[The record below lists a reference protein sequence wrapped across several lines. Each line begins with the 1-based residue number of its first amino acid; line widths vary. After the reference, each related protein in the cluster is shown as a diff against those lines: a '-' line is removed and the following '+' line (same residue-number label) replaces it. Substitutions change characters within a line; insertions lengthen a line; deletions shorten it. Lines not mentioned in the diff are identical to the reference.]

1 MIVILWDWVAAAR
14 ARLRRPWASRR
25 AFDALEFVIVDV
37 ETTGWSPEEAGITE
51 IGAVRM
57 SGGQIHAEFSTL
69 VNPGRAIPP
78 DIEALTGITDEMI
91 TAAPPP
97 AAALASFLDFARGAV
112 LTAHNAPFD
121 ISFLAAAA
129 ASAGRPGPAGPGL
142 DMVVPD
148 TVVPDTVVLDT
159 VVLDT
164 VVLDTVVLDTVAL
177 ARRLL
182 ATGGLAADDV
192 PNCKLS
198 TLAGYF
204 GAPPGPQH
212 RALADARATATVLA
226 GLLEMFSARR
236 VRTVAGLLA
245 EQEYALTELREAE
258 AARVAREEASGD
270 HRDRSGEGRCGTHP
284 GNGGDHRADPPGL
297 RGVLGDR
304 RVRPGGAGPGAG
316 S

>member
-1 MIVILWDWVAAAR
+1 MIVILSDWVAAAR
-14 ARLRRPWASRR
+14 ARLRPPPWASRR
-25 AFDALEFVIVDV
+25 AFDAIEFVVVDV

-57 SGGQIHAEFSTL
+57 SGGQIRAEFSTL

-78 DIEALTGITDEMI
+78 DIVDLTGITDEMI

-97 AAALASFLDFARGAV
+97 AAALASFLDFAQGAV
-112 LTAHNAPFD
+112 LAAHNAPFD
-121 ISFLAAAA
+121 VSFLAAAG
-129 ASAGRPGPAGPGL
+129 ASAGLNGAAGS
-142 DMVVPD
+142 
-148 TVVPDTVVLDT
+148 
-159 VVLDT
+159 
-164 VVLDTVVLDTVAL
+164 VLDTVVLDTVAL

-226 GLLEMFSARR
+226 GLLRLFSARR
-236 VRTVAGLLA
+236 VRTIAGLLA
-245 EQEYALTELREAE
+245 EQEYALLSEAPRHSDPSDGPVR
-258 AARVAREEASGD
+258 AACTG
-270 HRDRSGEGRCGTHP
+270 RSP
-284 GNGGDHRADPPGL
+284 G
-297 RGVLGDR
+297 
-304 RVRPGGAGPGAG
+304 PGGPGSLAGPE
-316 S
+316 

>member
-1 MIVILWDWVAAAR
+1 MIVILSDWVAAAR
-14 ARLRRPWASRR
+14 ARLRPPPWASRH
-25 AFDALEFVIVDV
+25 AFDAIEFVIVDV

-57 SGGQIHAEFSTL
+57 SAGQIRAEFSTL

-78 DIEALTGITDEMI
+78 DIVDLTGISDAMVAPAPQ
-91 TAAPPP
+91 AAE
-97 AAALASFLDFARGAV
+97 AVASFLDFAQGAV

-121 ISFLAAAA
+121 VGFLAAAG
-129 ASAGRPGPAGPGL
+129 ASAGLNGRAGS
-142 DMVVPD
+142 
-148 TVVPDTVVLDT
+148 
-159 VVLDT
+159 VLDT

-204 GAPPGPQH
+204 GAQPGPQH

-226 GLLEMFSARR
+226 GLLRLFSARR
-236 VRTVAGLLA
+236 VRTIAGLLA
-245 EQEYALTELREAE
+245 EQEYALAELREAE

-270 HRDRSGEGRCGTHP
+270 HRDRAGQGGRGADP
-284 GNGGDHRADPPGL
+284 GNRGDHRADPAGV
-297 RGVLGDR
+297 RGVLSDR
-304 RVRPGGAGPGAG
+304 RVRPGRPGPGPGA
-316 S
+316 

>member
-1 MIVILWDWVAAAR
+1 MIVIRSDWVAAAR
-14 ARLRRPWASRR
+14 ARLRPPPWASRR
-25 AFDALEFVIVDV
+25 AFDAIEFVIVDV

-57 SGGQIHAEFSTL
+57 SGGQIRAEFSTL
-69 VNPGRAIPP
+69 VNPGQAIPP
-78 DIEALTGITDEMI
+78 DIVALTGITDEMV

-97 AAALASFLDFARGAV
+97 AAALASFLDFAQGAV

-121 ISFLAAAA
+121 VSFLAAAG
-129 ASAGRPGPAGPGL
+129 ASGGLPGPAGP
-142 DMVVPD
+142 
-148 TVVPDTVVLDT
+148 VLDA
-159 VVLDT
+159 

-226 GLLEMFSARR
+226 GLLRMFSARR
-236 VRTVAGLLA
+236 VRTIAGLCA
-245 EQEYALTELREAE
+245 EQEYALAELREA
-258 AARVAREEASGD
+258 ARVEREEASGD
-270 HRDRSGEGRCGTHP
+270 HRDRAGEGGRGADP
-284 GNGGDHRADPPGL
+284 GNGGDHRADPAGV

-304 RVRPGGAGPGAG
+304 RVRPGGPGPGPGA
-316 S
+316 

>member
-1 MIVILWDWVAAAR
+1 MIVILSDWVAAAR
-14 ARLRRPWASRR
+14 ARLRPPPWASRR
-25 AFDALEFVIVDV
+25 AFDAIEFVIVDV

-57 SGGQIHAEFSTL
+57 SGGQIRAEFSTL

-78 DIEALTGITDEMI
+78 DIVELTGISDAMVAPAPQ
-91 TAAPPP
+91 AAE
-97 AAALASFLDFARGAV
+97 ALASFLDFAQGAV

-121 ISFLAAAA
+121 VGFLAAAG
-129 ASAGRPGPAGPGL
+129 ASAGLNGPAGS
-142 DMVVPD
+142 
-148 TVVPDTVVLDT
+148 
-159 VVLDT
+159 VLDT

-226 GLLEMFSARR
+226 GLLRMFSARR
-236 VRTVAGLLA
+236 VRTIAGLLA
-245 EQEYALTELREAE
+245 EQEYALAELREA
-258 AARVAREEASGD
+258 ARVEREEASGD
-270 HRDRSGEGRCGTHP
+270 HRDRAGEGGRGADP
-284 GNGGDHRADPPGL
+284 GNRGDHRADPAGV

-304 RVRPGGAGPGAG
+304 RVRPGGPGPGPGA
-316 S
+316 

>member
-1 MIVILWDWVAAAR
+1 MSVPGPTVNIVILWDWVAAVR
-14 ARLRRPWASRR
+14 ARLRQPRARRR
-25 AFDALEFVIVDV
+25 AFDAVEFVIVDV

-57 SGGQIHAEFSTL
+57 SGGQIRAEFSTL
-69 VNPGRAIPP
+69 VNPGQAIPP
-78 DIEALTGITDEMI
+78 DIVALTGISDAMV

-97 AAALASFLDFARGAV
+97 AAALAGFLDFARGAV

-121 ISFLAAAA
+121 ISFLAAAG
-129 ASAGRPGPAGPGL
+129 AGCGLPGPAGP
-142 DMVVPD
+142 
-148 TVVPDTVVLDT
+148 
-159 VVLDT
+159 VLDT

-226 GLLEMFSARR
+226 GLLLKFSARG
-236 VRTVAGLLA
+236 VRTIAGLLA
-245 EQEYALTELREAE
+245 EQEYALAELREA
-258 AARVAREEASGD
+258 ARAEREEASGD
-270 HRDRSGEGRCGTHP
+270 HRDRSGEGRCGPHP
-284 GNGGDHRADPPGL
+284 GDGRDHRADPPGL

-316 S
+316 P

>member
-1 MIVILWDWVAAAR
+1 MIVILSDWVAAAR
-14 ARLRRPWASRR
+14 ARLRPPPWASRR
-25 AFDALEFVIVDV
+25 AFDAIEFVIVDV

-57 SGGQIHAEFSTL
+57 SGGQIRAEFSTL
-69 VNPGRAIPP
+69 VNPGQAIPP
-78 DIEALTGITDEMI
+78 DIVALTGITDEMV
-91 TAAPPP
+91 TAAPPQ
-97 AAALASFLDFARGAV
+97 AAALASFLDFAQGAV

-121 ISFLAAAA
+121 VSFLAAAG
-129 ASAGRPGPAGPGL
+129 AGAGLPGPAGP
-142 DMVVPD
+142 
-148 TVVPDTVVLDT
+148 
-159 VVLDT
+159 
-164 VVLDTVVLDTVAL
+164 VLDTVVLDTVAL

-245 EQEYALTELREAE
+245 EQEYALDELREA
-258 AARVAREEASGD
+258 ARVEREEASGD
-270 HRDRSGEGRCGTHP
+270 HRDRAGQGRRGAHP
-284 GNGGDHRADPPGL
+284 GNGGDHRADPAGVRGL
-297 RGVLGDR
+297 LGDR
-304 RVRPGGAGPGAG
+304 RVRPGGPGPGPGA
-316 S
+316 

>member
-1 MIVILWDWVAAAR
+1 MIVILRDWVAAAR
-14 ARLRRPWASRR
+14 ARLRPPPWASRR
-25 AFDALEFVIVDV
+25 AFDAIEFVIVDV

-57 SGGQIHAEFSTL
+57 SGGQIRAEFSTL
-69 VNPGRAIPP
+69 VNPGQAIPP
-78 DIEALTGITDEMI
+78 DIVALTGITDEMV
-91 TAAPPP
+91 TAAPPQ
-97 AAALASFLDFARGAV
+97 AAALASFLDFAQGAV

-121 ISFLAAAA
+121 VSFLAAAG
-129 ASAGRPGPAGPGL
+129 AGAGLPGPAGP
-142 DMVVPD
+142 
-148 TVVPDTVVLDT
+148 
-159 VVLDT
+159 
-164 VVLDTVVLDTVAL
+164 VLDTVVLDTVAL

-245 EQEYALTELREAE
+245 EQEYALDELREA
-258 AARVAREEASGD
+258 ARVEREEASGD
-270 HRDRSGEGRCGTHP
+270 HRDRAGQGGRGAHP
-284 GNGGDHRADPPGL
+284 GNGGDHRADPAGVRGL
-297 RGVLGDR
+297 LGDR
-304 RVRPGGAGPGAG
+304 RVRPGGPGPGPGA
-316 S
+316 

>member
-1 MIVILWDWVAAAR
+1 MIVILSDWVAAAR
-14 ARLRRPWASRR
+14 ARLRPPPWASRR
-25 AFDALEFVIVDV
+25 AFDAIEFVIVDV

-57 SGGQIHAEFSTL
+57 SGGQIRAEFSTL
-69 VNPGRAIPP
+69 VNPGQAIPP
-78 DIEALTGITDEMI
+78 DIVALTGITDEMV
-91 TAAPPP
+91 TAAPPQ
-97 AAALASFLDFARGAV
+97 AAALASFLDFAQGAV

-121 ISFLAAAA
+121 VSFLAAAG
-129 ASAGRPGPAGPGL
+129 AGAGLPGPAGP
-142 DMVVPD
+142 
-148 TVVPDTVVLDT
+148 
-159 VVLDT
+159 
-164 VVLDTVVLDTVAL
+164 VLDTVVLDTVAL

-245 EQEYALTELREAE
+245 EQEYALDELREA
-258 AARVAREEASGD
+258 ARVEREEASGD
-270 HRDRSGEGRCGTHP
+270 HRDRAGQGGRGAHP
-284 GNGGDHRADPPGL
+284 GNGGDHRADPAGVRGL
-297 RGVLGDR
+297 LGDR
-304 RVRPGGAGPGAG
+304 RVRPGGPGPGPGA
-316 S
+316 

>member
-1 MIVILWDWVAAAR
+1 MSVPRPTVNIVIIWDWVAAAR
-14 ARLRRPWASRR
+14 ARLRRPGAGRR
-25 AFDALEFVIVDV
+25 AFDAVEFVIVDV
-37 ETTGWSPEEAGITE
+37 ETTGWSPAEAGITE

-57 SGGQIHAEFSTL
+57 SGGQIRAEFSTL

-78 DIEALTGITDEMI
+78 DIVALTGISDAMV

-121 ISFLAAAA
+121 ISFLAAAC
-129 ASAGRPGPAGPGL
+129 AGCGLPGPAGP
-142 DMVVPD
+142 
-148 TVVPDTVVLDT
+148 
-159 VVLDT
+159 
-164 VVLDTVVLDTVAL
+164 VLDTVAL

-182 ATGGLAADDV
+182 AAGRLAADDV

-198 TLAGYF
+198 TLASYF

-226 GLLEMFSARR
+226 GLLSMFSARR

-245 EQEYALTELREAE
+245 EQEYALLSEAPRHSDPTDGPVRT
-258 AARVAREEASGD
+258 ACTG
-270 HRDRSGEGRCGTHP
+270 RSP
-284 GNGGDHRADPPGL
+284 G
-297 RGVLGDR
+297 
-304 RVRPGGAGPGAG
+304 PGGPGSLAGPE
-316 S
+316 

>member
-1 MIVILWDWVAAAR
+1 MIVILRDWVAAVW
-14 ARLRRPWASRR
+14 ARLRQPWADRH
-25 AFDALEFVIVDV
+25 AFDELEFVIVDV
-37 ETTGWSPEEAGITE
+37 ETTGWSPEDAGITE

-57 SGGQIHAEFSTL
+57 SGGQIRAEFSTL

-78 DIEALTGITDEMI
+78 DIEELTGISDAMV
-91 TAAPPP
+91 ASAPP
-97 AAALASFLDFARGAV
+97 AGQALASFLAFAQDAV

-121 ISFLAAAA
+121 VSFLAAAG
-129 ASAGRPGPAGPGL
+129 ASSSLPGPGGPL
-142 DMVVPD
+142 FDA
-148 TVVPDTVVLDT
+148 
-159 VVLDT
+159 
-164 VVLDTVVLDTVAL
+164 VVLDTVAL

-212 RALADARATATVLA
+212 RALADARATAIVLA

-236 VRTVAGLLA
+236 VRTVTGLLA
-245 EQEYALTELREAE
+245 EQEYALAELRE
-258 AARVAREEASGD
+258 AARVASEEASGD
-270 HRDRSGEGRCGTHP
+270 HRDRAGEGRRGPHP
-284 GNGGDHRADPPGL
+284 GNGGDHRADPAGF

-304 RVRPGGAGPGAG
+304 RVRPGGPGPGAG

>member
-1 MIVILWDWVAAAR
+1 MSVPGPTVNIVILGDWATAVR
-14 ARLRRPWASRR
+14 AWLRQPWAGRH
-25 AFDALEFVIVDV
+25 AFDAIEFVIVDV

-57 SGGQIHAEFSTL
+57 SGGQIRAEFSTL

-78 DIEALTGITDEMI
+78 DIVTLTGISDAMVS
-91 TAAPPP
+91 AAPP
-97 AAALASFLDFARGAV
+97 AAEALASFLDFARGAV

-121 ISFLAAAA
+121 IGFLAAAC
-129 ASAGRPGPAGPGL
+129 AGCGLPGPAGP
-142 DMVVPD
+142 
-148 TVVPDTVVLDT
+148 
-159 VVLDT
+159 
-164 VVLDTVVLDTVAL
+164 VLDTVAL

-212 RALADARATATVLA
+212 RALADARATSTVLA
-226 GLLEMFSARR
+226 GLLRKFAARR

-245 EQEYALTELREAE
+245 EQEYALLSEAPRHSDPSDGPVR
-258 AARVAREEASGD
+258 AACTG
-270 HRDRSGEGRCGTHP
+270 RSP
-284 GNGGDHRADPPGL
+284 G
-297 RGVLGDR
+297 
-304 RVRPGGAGPGAG
+304 PGGPGSLAG
-316 S
+316 SE

>member
-1 MIVILWDWVAAAR
+1 MIVILSDWVAAAR
-14 ARLRRPWASRR
+14 ARLRPPPWASRH
-25 AFDALEFVIVDV
+25 AFDAIEFVIVDV

-57 SGGQIHAEFSTL
+57 SGGQVRAEFSTL

-78 DIEALTGITDEMI
+78 DIVALTGITDEMV
-91 TAAPPP
+91 TAAPPQ
-97 AAALASFLDFARGAV
+97 AAALASFLDFAEGAV

-121 ISFLAAAA
+121 VGFLAAAG
-129 ASAGRPGPAGPGL
+129 ASAGLPGPAGP
-142 DMVVPD
+142 
-148 TVVPDTVVLDT
+148 
-159 VVLDT
+159 
-164 VVLDTVVLDTVAL
+164 VLDTVVLDTVAL

-226 GLLEMFSARR
+226 GLLRMFSARR

-245 EQEYALTELREAE
+245 EQEYALAELREA
-258 AARVAREEASGD
+258 ARVEREEASGD
-270 HRDRSGEGRCGTHP
+270 HRDRAGEGGRGADP
-284 GNGGDHRADPPGL
+284 GNGGDHRADPAGVRGL
-297 RGVLGDR
+297 LGDR
-304 RVRPGGAGPGAG
+304 RVRPGGPGPGPGA
-316 S
+316 

>member
-1 MIVILWDWVAAAR
+1 MIVMLSDWVAAAR
-14 ARLRRPWASRR
+14 ARLSPPPWASRR
-25 AFDALEFVIVDV
+25 AFDAIEFVIVDV

-57 SGGQIHAEFSTL
+57 SGGQIRAEFSTL
-69 VNPGRAIPP
+69 VNPGQAIPP
-78 DIEALTGITDEMI
+78 DIVALTGITDEMV
-91 TAAPPP
+91 TAAPPQ
-97 AAALASFLDFARGAV
+97 AAALASFLDFAQGAV

-121 ISFLAAAA
+121 VSFLAAAG
-129 ASAGRPGPAGPGL
+129 AGAGLPGPAGP
-142 DMVVPD
+142 
-148 TVVPDTVVLDT
+148 
-159 VVLDT
+159 
-164 VVLDTVVLDTVAL
+164 VLDTVVLDTVAL

-245 EQEYALTELREAE
+245 EQEYALDELREA
-258 AARVAREEASGD
+258 ARVEREEASGD
-270 HRDRSGEGRCGTHP
+270 HRDRAGQGGRGAHP
-284 GNGGDHRADPPGL
+284 GNGGDHRADPAGVRGL
-297 RGVLGDR
+297 LGDR
-304 RVRPGGAGPGAG
+304 RVRPGGPGPGPGA
-316 S
+316 

>member
-1 MIVILWDWVAAAR
+1 MSVPGPSVSVVILWDWVAAVR
-14 ARLRRPWASRR
+14 ARLRRPWASRH
-25 AFDALEFVIVDV
+25 AFDAFEFVIVDV

-57 SGGQIHAEFSTL
+57 SGGQIRAEFSTL

-78 DIEALTGITDEMI
+78 DIQELTGITDEMI
-91 TAAPPP
+91 TAAPRP
-97 AAALASFLDFARGAV
+97 AAVLAGFLDFAQGAV

-121 ISFLAAAA
+121 ISFLTAAC
-129 ASAGRPGPAGPGL
+129 ASAGLPGPAGP
-142 DMVVPD
+142 
-148 TVVPDTVVLDT
+148 
-159 VVLDT
+159 
-164 VVLDTVVLDTVAL
+164 VLDTVAL

-245 EQEYALTELREAE
+245 EQEYALAELRE

-270 HRDRSGEGRCGTHP
+270 HRDRSGEGRCGAHP

-297 RGVLGDR
+297 RGVLGDW

>member
-1 MIVILWDWVAAAR
+1 MIVILSDWVAAAR
-14 ARLRRPWASRR
+14 ARLRPPPWASRR
-25 AFDALEFVIVDV
+25 AFDAIEFVIVDV

-57 SGGQIHAEFSTL
+57 SGGQIRAEFSTL

-78 DIEALTGITDEMI
+78 DIVDLTGITDEMI

-97 AAALASFLDFARGAV
+97 AAALASFLDFAQGAV
-112 LTAHNAPFD
+112 LTAHNAQFD
-121 ISFLAAAA
+121 VSFLAAAG
-129 ASAGRPGPAGPGL
+129 AGAGLNGPAGS
-142 DMVVPD
+142 
-148 TVVPDTVVLDT
+148 VLDT
-159 VVLDT
+159 VVLDG
-164 VVLDTVVLDTVAL
+164 VVLDTVAL

-226 GLLEMFSARR
+226 GLLRLFSARR
-236 VRTVAGLLA
+236 VRTIAGLLA
-245 EQEYALTELREAE
+245 EQEYALAELREA
-258 AARVAREEASGD
+258 ARVEREEASGD
-270 HRDRSGEGRCGTHP
+270 HRDRAGEGGRGTDP
-284 GNGGDHRADPPGL
+284 GNRGDHRADPAGV
-297 RGVLGDR
+297 RGVLSDG
-304 RVRPGGAGPGAG
+304 RVRPGGPGPGPGA
-316 S
+316 

>member
-1 MIVILWDWVAAAR
+1 MSVPGPTVNIVIVWDWVAAVR
-14 ARLRRPWASRR
+14 ARLRQPWADRH

-57 SGGQIHAEFSTL
+57 SGGQIRAEFSTL
-69 VNPGRAIPP
+69 VNPGQPIPP
-78 DIEALTGITDEMI
+78 DIVALTGISDAMVGP
-91 TAAPPP
+91 APQA
-97 AAALASFLDFARGAV
+97 AAALASFRDFAQGAV

-121 ISFLAAAA
+121 ISFLTA
-129 ASAGRPGPAGPGL
+129 ASASCGLPGPAGP
-142 DMVVPD
+142 
-148 TVVPDTVVLDT
+148 VLDT
-159 VVLDT
+159 VV
-164 VVLDTVVLDTVAL
+164 L

-245 EQEYALTELREAE
+245 EQEYALLSEAP
-258 AARVAREEASGD
+258 RHSDLSDGPVRTGCTLLPSGSCCP
-270 HRDRSGEGRCGTHP
+270 RAP
-284 GNGGDHRADPPGL
+284 RADHSPG
-297 RGVLGDR
+297 
-304 RVRPGGAGPGAG
+304 PGGPGSLGRSAGNAQGRSPGPSGPGSLAGPE
-316 S
+316 

>member
-1 MIVILWDWVAAAR
+1 MIVILSDWVAAAR
-14 ARLRRPWASRR
+14 ARLRPPPWASRH
-25 AFDALEFVIVDV
+25 AFDAIEFVIVDV

-57 SGGQIHAEFSTL
+57 SVGQIRAEFSTL

-78 DIEALTGITDEMI
+78 DIVALTGITDEMV
-91 TAAPPP
+91 TAAPPQ
-97 AAALASFLDFARGAV
+97 AAALASFLDFAEGAV

-121 ISFLAAAA
+121 VGFLAAAG
-129 ASAGRPGPAGPGL
+129 ASAGLPGPAGP
-142 DMVVPD
+142 
-148 TVVPDTVVLDT
+148 
-159 VVLDT
+159 
-164 VVLDTVVLDTVAL
+164 VLDTVVLDTVAL

-226 GLLEMFSARR
+226 GLLEKFSARR
-236 VRTVAGLLA
+236 VRTVAGLCA
-245 EQEYALTELREAE
+245 EQEYALAELREA
-258 AARVAREEASGD
+258 ARVEREEASGD
-270 HRDRSGEGRCGTHP
+270 HRDRAGQGRRGADP
-284 GNGGDHRADPPGL
+284 GNRGDHRADPAGVRGL
-297 RGVLGDR
+297 LGDR
-304 RVRPGGAGPGAG
+304 RVRPGGPGPGPGA
-316 S
+316 

>member
-1 MIVILWDWVAAAR
+1 MSVPGPTVSIVIVWDWVVAVG
-14 ARLRRPWASRR
+14 ARLRPPWADRH

-57 SGGQIHAEFSTL
+57 SGGQIRAEFSTL
-69 VNPGRAIPP
+69 VNPGQPIPP
-78 DIEALTGITDEMI
+78 DIVALTGIRDEMI
-91 TAAPPP
+91 SAAPSP
-97 AAALASFLDFARGAV
+97 AAAVASFLDFAQGAV

-121 ISFLAAAA
+121 ISFLTAAG
-129 ASAGRPGPAGPGL
+129 AGCARPGPAGP
-142 DMVVPD
+142 
-148 TVVPDTVVLDT
+148 
-159 VVLDT
+159 
-164 VVLDTVVLDTVAL
+164 VLDTVAL

-236 VRTVAGLLA
+236 VRTIAGLLA

-270 HRDRSGEGRCGTHP
+270 HCDRSGEGRRGPHP
-284 GNGGDHRADPPGL
+284 GDGRDHRADPPGL

-304 RVRPGGAGPGAG
+304 RV
-316 S
+316 

>member
-1 MIVILWDWVAAAR
+1 MSVPGPTVMIVILSDWWVAVR
-14 ARLRRPWASRR
+14 ARLRQPWASPR
-25 AFDALEFVIVDV
+25 AFDAVEFVIVDL

-57 SGGQIHAEFSTL
+57 RGGQILAEFSTL
-69 VNPGRAIPP
+69 VNPGRVIPP
-78 DIEALTGITDEMI
+78 DIVALTGISDKMV

-97 AAALASFLDFARGAV
+97 AAALASFLEFAQDAV

-121 ISFLAAAA
+121 IGFLAAAC
-129 ASAGRPGPAGPGL
+129 GRCGLPGPAGP
-142 DMVVPD
+142 
-148 TVVPDTVVLDT
+148 
-159 VVLDT
+159 
-164 VVLDTVVLDTVAL
+164 VLDTVAL

-226 GLLEMFSARR
+226 GLLRMFSARR
-236 VRTVAGLLA
+236 VRTIAGLLA
-245 EQEYALTELREAE
+245 EQEYALLSEAPHH
-258 AARVAREEASGD
+258 SD
-270 HRDRSGEGRCGTHP
+270 PRDGPVRTACTGRSP
-284 GNGGDHRADPPGL
+284 G
-297 RGVLGDR
+297 
-304 RVRPGGAGPGAG
+304 PGGPGSLAG
-316 S
+316 SE

>member
-1 MIVILWDWVAAAR
+1 MIVILSDWVAAAR
-14 ARLRRPWASRR
+14 ARLRPPPWASRR
-25 AFDALEFVIVDV
+25 AFDAIEFVIVDV

-57 SGGQIHAEFSTL
+57 SGGQIRAEFSTL

-78 DIEALTGITDEMI
+78 DIVALTGITDEMV
-91 TAAPPP
+91 TAAPPQ
-97 AAALASFLDFARGAV
+97 AAALASFLDFAQGAV

-121 ISFLAAAA
+121 VSFLAAAG
-129 ASAGRPGPAGPGL
+129 ASAGLPGPAGP
-142 DMVVPD
+142 
-148 TVVPDTVVLDT
+148 VLDT
-159 VVLDT
+159 H
-164 VVLDTVVLDTVAL
+164 VLDTVAL

-226 GLLEMFSARR
+226 GLLRIFSARR
-236 VRTVAGLLA
+236 VRTVAGLYA
-245 EQEYALTELREAE
+245 EQEYALAELREA
-258 AARVAREEASGD
+258 ARVEREEASGD
-270 HRDRSGEGRCGTHP
+270 HRDRAGQGGRGADP
-284 GNGGDHRADPPGL
+284 GNGGDHRADPAGVRGL
-297 RGVLGDR
+297 LGDR
-304 RVRPGGAGPGAG
+304 RVRPGGPGPGPGA
-316 S
+316 

>member
-1 MIVILWDWVAAAR
+1 MIVMLRDWVAAVW
-14 ARLRRPWASRR
+14 ARLRQPWADRH

-57 SGGQIHAEFSTL
+57 SGGQIRAEFSTL
-69 VNPGRAIPP
+69 VNPGQAIPP
-78 DIEALTGITDEMI
+78 DIEALTGISDAMV
-91 TAAPPP
+91 ASAPP
-97 AAALASFLDFARGAV
+97 AGQALASFLAFAQGAV

-121 ISFLAAAA
+121 TSFLAAAG
-129 ASAGRPGPAGPGL
+129 ASPGLPGAAGPLL
-142 DMVVPD
+142 DA
-148 TVVPDTVVLDT
+148 
-159 VVLDT
+159 

-236 VRTVAGLLA
+236 VRTVTGLLA
-245 EQEYALTELREAE
+245 EQEYALLSEDPRHSG
-258 AARVAREEASGD
+258 EASGD
-270 HRDRSGEGRCGTHP
+270 HRDRAGEGRRGPHP
-284 GNGGDHRADPPGL
+284 GNSGDHRADPPGF

-304 RVRPGGAGPGAG
+304 RVRPGGPGPGAG

>member
-1 MIVILWDWVAAAR
+1 VSIVIIWDWVAAVR
-14 ARLRRPWASRR
+14 GRLRQPWASRH

-57 SGGQIHAEFSTL
+57 SGGQIRAEFSTL

-78 DIEALTGITDEMI
+78 DIEALTGISDAMV
-91 TAAPPP
+91 APAPQA
-97 AAALASFLDFARGAV
+97 AAALASFLDFAQGAV

-121 ISFLAAAA
+121 ISFLTAAA
-129 ASAGRPGPAGPGL
+129 ASAGLPGPAGP
-142 DMVVPD
+142 
-148 TVVPDTVVLDT
+148 
-159 VVLDT
+159 
-164 VVLDTVVLDTVAL
+164 VLDTVVLDTVAL

-198 TLAGYF
+198 TLAAYF

-245 EQEYALTELREAE
+245 EQEYALAELRE
-258 AARVAREEASGD
+258 AARVAGEEASGD
-270 HRDRSGEGRCGTHP
+270 HRDRSGEGRCGAHP

-297 RGVLGDR
+297 RGVLGDW

-316 S
+316 P